1 MSPCAWQHTCNKY
14 DISSAIDDLR
24 KLCYSSQISHLCRV
38 SRESV
43 ERMLLS
49 GTGQQVPLQGRDLPS
64 TKAFKG
70 RITFAGRHQGTE
82 CCLVTQETAANK
94 VTRT

>member
-1 MSPCAWQHTCNKY
+1 M
-14 DISSAIDDLR
+14 
-24 KLCYSSQISHLCRV
+24 
-38 SRESV
+38 
-43 ERMLLS
+43 
-49 GTGQQVPLQGRDLPS
+49 PLQGRDLPS

-94 VTRT
+94 VTRFSHLM